1 MRTRTL
7 AAQAQA
13 DPWSTS
19 EIAVGYGMPVAVF
32 LVGLLVFMGGRRE
45 REALRADS
53 AQQGGFGGP
62 PGSTDVGDP
71 EGFGVQERRNL
82 IHAASRKVLIGLFI
96 MLAGL
101 LALLAMTI
109 TGILR

>member
-1 MRTRTL
+1 
-7 AAQAQA
+7 
-13 DPWSTS
+13 
-19 EIAVGYGMPVAVF
+19 
-32 LVGLLVFMGGRRE
+32 
-45 REALRADS
+45 
-53 AQQGGFGGP
+53 
-62 PGSTDVGDP
+62 
-71 EGFGVQERRNL
+71 VQERRNL